1 MSKFNVVKLEHPE
14 VTAMETG
21 HNIDTTCLSEKQQQ
35 AYDKFVRG
43 ENLFI
48 TGPGGTG
55 KTRLVKFFAEYAA
68 LTNKNVPV
76 CAMTGCA
83 ALLLNCNAK
92 TLHSWSG
99 IRLCKGPRDKIIAGV
114 LKNKNS
120 MAIWKKAKIL
130 YNHIYNR

>member
-1 MSKFNVVKLEHPE
+1 MS
-14 VTAMETG
+14 
-21 HNIDTTCLSEKQQQ
+21 IC
-35 AYDKFVRG
+35 
-43 ENLFI
+43 
-48 TGPGGTG
+48 GTNDQG
-55 KTRLVKFFAEYAA
+55 IQI
-68 LTNKNVPV
+68 NV

-130 YNHIYNR
+130 VIDEVSMMSRTILELLDYIGKNKLKLTKNILMLNKI